1 MMIVT
6 AIDVVPPATSAPVN
20 TGVRSRV
27 GKRHLR
33 DVARWVA
40 ILAGAAIATAAAIR
54 YRSTQHTDPVHFETA
69 RVDRGRIG
77 AKVTATGA
85 LSALVTVNVGA
96 QVSGRVEKLFVD
108 FGSQVRRGQMVAT
121 LDPSFFRA
129 SVTQARANYLVAK
142 AAVDKTLAQ
151 ELQAK
156 RQHAR
161 TDALAKEGLVSRA
174 DLEAAEADLS
184 AASASRTSSEAGVV
198 QANAALEQAEL
209 NLQYTKIVSP
219 IDGVVI
225 SRNVDVGQTV
235 AAALQA
241 PTLFLVAQDLTHMQ
255 VDTNVAEADVGKI
268 RPQMD
273 VTFTV
278 DAYPDKSFHGV
289 VRQVRDN
296 AQTIQNVVTY
306 DAVIDVD
313 NGERLLKPGMTA
325 SVTFVYATRDNALR
339 LPNAALR
346 FKPDVATLTAMTSR
360 TVSPPASSGTPKVPE
375 SSKDERVVWVV
386 RGGLASPTNVR
397 VGVSDG
403 SSTETIDG
411 DLHEGDEAVVEA
423 SINGTTKSSP

>member
-1 MMIVT
+1 MS
-6 AIDVVPPATSAPVN
+6 AIDFAPAVTTAPVKDRP
-20 TGVRSRV
+20 VARR
-27 GKRHLR
+27 GKHRLR
-33 DVARWVA
+33 DIARWVA
-40 ILAGAAIATAAAIR
+40 ILAGAATATAVAIR
-54 YRSTQHTDPVHFETA
+54 YRGARHSDPVHFETA
-69 RVDRGRIG
+69 KVDRGRIG

-108 FGSQVRRGQMVAT
+108 FGTKVKKGQTVAT

-129 SVTQARANYLVAK
+129 SVTQARANYLATK
-142 AAVDKTLAQ
+142 ADVDKTLAQ

-161 TDALAKEGLVSRA
+161 TLALSQEGLVSRA

-184 AASASRTSSEAGVV
+184 AASASRSSAEAGVV
-198 QANAALEQAEL
+198 QARAALEQAQL
-209 NLQYTKIVSP
+209 NLQYTTIVSP
-219 IDGVVI
+219 IEGVVI

-241 PTLFLVAQDLTHMQ
+241 PTLFLVAQDLTRMQ

-278 DAYPDKSFHGV
+278 DAYPDRSFRGV

-313 NGERLLKPGMTA
+313 NGERFLKPGMTA
-325 SVTFVYATRDNALR
+325 SVTFVYATRDDAVR

-346 FKPDVATLTAMTSR
+346 FKPDAATLAGMTSR
-360 TVSPPASSGTPKVPE
+360 TGQTTASGTPKNADL
-375 SSKDERVVWVV
+375 SKDERVVWILRAGVAAP
-386 RGGLASPTNVR
+386 RNVR

-403 SSTETIDG
+403 SSTEVITG
-411 DLHEGDEAVVEA
+411 DLNEGDEAVVEA
-423 SINGTTKSSP
+423 NLNGASKSAP